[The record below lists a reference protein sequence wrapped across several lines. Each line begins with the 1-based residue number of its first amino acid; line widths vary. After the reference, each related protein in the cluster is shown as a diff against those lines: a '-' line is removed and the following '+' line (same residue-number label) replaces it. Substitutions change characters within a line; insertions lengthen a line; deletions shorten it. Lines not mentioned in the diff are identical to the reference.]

1 MVSSVLTPHPYITT
15 MRIVVSIAVAAA
27 AVQKSL
33 LSSKTVQMCQK
44 DWATSSNKCA
54 TADVGICNW
63 MGINIGYFYSLMFV
77 VIASD

>member
-1 MVSSVLTPHPYITT
+1 MITLHSSISI
-15 MRIVVSIAVAAA
+15 MGIVVSIAVAAA

-44 DWATSSNKCA
+44 DWTTSRTKCTA
-54 TADVGICNW
+54 ADVGVCNW

-77 VIASD
+77 VIGSD